1 MVKKV
6 LMECDVCHKT
16 FDISE
21 YTEKDGEY
29 SRLVMKVFF
38 VIPPFPD
45 LKLDMCGTCRKN
57 TMVYLDQF
65 LGLNLNVQ

>member
-6 LMECDVCHKT
+6 VMECNICHKT

-21 YTEKDGEY
+21 YVDKEEY
-29 SRLVMKVFF
+29 RPVMEVLFK
-38 VIPPFPD
+38 IPTFPD
-45 LKLDMCGTCRKN
+45 LTLDMCGGCRKN